1 MIALLDIELI
11 FDLLSLKIFLE
22 NIQLSIHFL
31 LILSQ
36 LFHDLFQHPILLLIN
51 FLLLLLNKLMN
62 ISH

>member
-1 MIALLDIELI
+1 MVALLDIELI
-11 FDLLSLKIFLE
+11 FDLLSLKIFLQ

-31 LILSQ
+31 LIFSQ
-36 LFHDLFQHPILLLIN
+36 LFHDLFQDPILLLVD

>member
-36 LFHDLFQHPILLLIN
+36 LFHDLFQYPILLLVD
-51 FLLLLLNKLMN
+51 FLLFLLNKLMN